1 MKKELI
7 RRGSW
12 GRELE
17 FALPALLP
25 AGGPERDGY
34 PFYKTRRKS
43 SVSLS
48 VHLQSQRRRD
58 SDSIGISTM
67 GEATLS
73 VENLCK
79 AFDSLCKDF
88 FSPSNKAKV
97 RRRHSLSTKNCFAI
111 NTFFFFFESMR
122 TTSAWRT

>member
-17 FALPALLP
+17 FALPVC
-25 AGGPERDGY
+25 GPERDGY

-111 NTFFFFFESMR
+111 NTFFIFFESMR